1 MQEPEAKT
9 TVALAPGSQLDLVCN
24 EFVMHE
30 KTRQSGGLKIRS
42 MRTTCRTFFFP
53 LILLPLLLI
62 IFGSA
67 WVFTAEANGL
77 IGLSW
82 LIVGWL
88 IAGCAFYQNM
98 PRLLKPF
105 PTNIM
110 IDSSGLRLGWRF
122 RHNDVSNDIPW
133 KAITHVS
140 AEPSWSG
147 AGLGLNIDVA
157 LHMVPKNQR
166 LALQLQTCGIWAGGW
181 PWKQTADGYDTGTLS
196 LQFPLNAL
204 TLEADEFRL
213 ISALKECV
221 DAAVLTHDF
230 KDLSE
235 SNNAPTFTQLWLDD
249 MQSFR
254 RNRIDE
260 LELGTQLQDGKYT
273 IKEKIA
279 TGGQAKIYSAVDSET
294 NQPVAV
300 KELVLPIHAGAQ
312 VRNRAFGNVK
322 NEAMMLGTLSH
333 PGIVKL
339 LDNFVEDHRAYLVL
353 EHISGRTLRKTVQE
367 DGPFATDEIVPI
379 AMQICDVLQYLHSQS
394 PPVVHRDLTPDN
406 LMLSD
411 GDAKRVRLLDFNVAQ
426 QLESNSTKTV
436 VGKHNYMAPEQFKG
450 KPCTQSDL
458 YSLGCTL
465 FFLCTGADPLPLSA
479 SRPSSRCPSVPAAI
493 DDLIF
498 KLTQPK
504 LEDRYTEIGA
514 VTEDLE
520 TLRSVL
526 EKL

>member
-1 MQEPEAKT
+1 MKT

-24 EFVMHE
+24 EFVMYE
-30 KTRQSGGLKIRS
+30 KTRQSGGLKIKP
-42 MRTTCRTFFFP
+42 MRTSLQTFFFP
-53 LILLPLLLI
+53 LVLLPILVI
-62 IFGSA
+62 IFGSSLL
-67 WVFTAEANGL
+67 FTAEAGGWA
-77 IGLSW
+77 GLSW

-88 IAGCAFYQNM
+88 IAGCAFYQNI

-122 RHNDVSNDIPW
+122 RHSDFSRGIPW
-133 KAITHVS
+133 NAITRVS
-140 AEPSWSG
+140 AEPAWSG

-157 LHMVPKNQR
+157 LHLVPKDQR
-166 LALQLQTCGIWAGGW
+166 LALQLQTCGIWAKGW
-181 PWKQTADGYDTGTLS
+181 PWKETADGFDTGTLS
-196 LQFPLNAL
+196 LQLPLNAL

-221 DAAVLTHDF
+221 DSAVLTKEF

-249 MQSFR
+249 KQSFR

-260 LELGTQLQDGKYT
+260 LAEGTELLDGKYT

-279 TGGQAKIYSAVDSET
+279 IGGQAKIYTAIDNET
-294 NQPVAV
+294 NHPVAV
-300 KELVLPIHAGAQ
+300 KELVLPVHAGAQ

-322 NEAMMLGTLSH
+322 NEAMMLGTLNH

-353 EHISGRTLRKTVQE
+353 EHINGRTLRKIVQE
-367 DGPFATDEIVPI
+367 DGPFATGEIVLI
-379 AMQICDVLQYLHSQS
+379 ALQICDVLQYLHGQS

-406 LMLSD
+406 LMLSAAD
-411 GDAKRVRLLDFNVAQ
+411 GNRVRLLDFNVAQ

-465 FFLCTGADPLPLSA
+465 FFLYTGADPLPLSA
-479 SRPSSRCPSVPAAI
+479 SRPSSRCFSVPSAI

-498 KLTQPK
+498 KLTQPQMD
-504 LEDRYTEIGA
+504 DRYKEVGA
-514 VTEDLE
+514 VTADFE
-520 TLRSVL
+520 TLRSAL